1 MTTINPL
8 RSAKCTTKRMTL
20 RTLLAGTVLAAGL
33 VATTLV
39 APASANEGNRPR
51 IHTNQQF
58 LEDLAISNTN
68 LKATDAVSVFRM
80 VLESLPDRVT
90 VYPTENYYY
99 FKFNYAGVSYS
110 GNIRL
115 ENERRDQGQVHFAFA
130 PEFSE
135 WKEEDPAVFKI
146 LTNADGV
153 SIEKITDLSYRV
165 SLGTKTVVF
174 DLNDLSQ
181 VKPPAD
187 AMSGDERF
195 IGPIFDESGVRFL
208 LVYNQRLKAFH
219 YLLDETIKP
228 NESFTPSPSTD
239 RILIG
244 KRTGFAFYRD
254 HKLDRKILI
263 GVFEGNSRVN
273 NYYDGPFDQLPDN
286 FLDGNSLRDA
296 VLDVAPY
303 LKGRIDRYGSSF
315 DGETRYMI
323 SPYTHYSTE
332 DDLLMFHHCAE
343 SKDVPAD
350 QYHLC
355 FVYDESEDETA
366 ENAPAPAPAPQA
378 VPATP
383 VPKKTSVKK

>member
-1 MTTINPL
+1 MTKLN
-8 RSAKCTTKRMTL
+8 ATTRFV
-20 RTLLAGTVLAAGL
+20 RNLLTGTMLAAGL
-33 VATTLV
+33 ATT
-39 APASANEGNRPR
+39 AAATEDERPR

-58 LEDLAISNTN
+58 LEDLALRNRLN
-68 LKATDAVSVFRM
+68 VKDAASVFKM
-80 VLESLPDRVT
+80 VLKSLPDRVK

-99 FKFNYAGVSYS
+99 FKFNYAGVQYS

-135 WKEEDPAVFKI
+135 WKSEEPAVFKI
-146 LTNADGV
+146 LTKADGV
-153 SIEKITDLSYRV
+153 TIERINELSYRV
-165 SLGTKTVVF
+165 THGEKSVVF
-174 DLNDLSQ
+174 DLNDLRH
-181 VKPPAD
+181 VKPPQG
-187 AMSGDERF
+187 AMSPDERF
-195 IGPIFDESGVRFL
+195 IGPIFDESGIRFL
-208 LVYNQRLKAFH
+208 LVYNPKLKAFH
-219 YLLDETIKP
+219 YLLDETITP
-228 NESFTPSPSTD
+228 NETFTPSPSTD

-244 KRTGFAFYRD
+244 NRSGFAFYRD

-286 FLDGNSLRDA
+286 FLDGNSLHDA
-296 VLDVAPY
+296 ILDVAPY

-323 SPYTHYSTE
+323 APYTQYTTE
-332 DDLLMFHHCAE
+332 DDLLMFHRCAT

-355 FVYDESEDETA
+355 FVYDDSED
-366 ENAPAPAPAPQA
+366 NASDAGPQTDAPQST
-378 VPATP
+378 PATDP
-383 VPKKTSVKK
+383 AAKKANVKK

>member
-1 MTTINPL
+1 MTTLNDTL
-8 RSAKCTTKRMTL
+8 RSATRMM
-20 RTLLAGTVLAAGL
+20 RTLLAGTALAAGL
-33 VATTLV
+33 VTTLV
-39 APASANEGNRPR
+39 ASADATENNRPR

-58 LEDLAISNTN
+58 LEDIALNNPAFK
-68 LKATDAVSVFRM
+68 LDALSTFRM

-99 FKFNYAGVSYS
+99 FKFNYAGRQYS

-130 PEFSE
+130 PELAE
-135 WKEEDPAVFKI
+135 WRSDDMKAVFKI
-146 LTNADGV
+146 LTKADGV
-153 SIEKITDLSYRV
+153 TIEKINELSYRV
-165 SLGTKTVVF
+165 SHGSKSVVF
-174 DLNDLSQ
+174 DLNDLRH

-187 AMSGDERF
+187 AMTSDERF

-208 LVYNQRLKAFH
+208 LVYNAKLKAFH
-219 YLLDETIKP
+219 YLLDETITP

-254 HKLDRKILI
+254 HKLNRKILI
-263 GVFEGNSRVN
+263 GVYEGNSRVN

-286 FLDGNSLRDA
+286 FLEGNSLRDA
-296 VLDVAPY
+296 ILDVAPN

-323 SPYTHYSTE
+323 APYTHYAAE
-332 DDLLMFHHCAE
+332 EDLLMFHNCAT

-355 FVYDESEDETA
+355 FVYDESEDEPQD
-366 ENAPAPAPAPQA
+366 APAASSQPTPPASKAPPAKKA
-378 VPATP
+378 SM
-383 VPKKTSVKK
+383 KKTSVKK

>member
-1 MTTINPL
+1 MITANTL
-8 RSAKCTTKRMTL
+8 RSAKRTM
-20 RTLLAGTVLAAGL
+20 RTLLAATVLATGL
-33 VATTLV
+33 VAGLLTTGLI
-39 APASANEGNRPR
+39 ATAGATESRLPR

-58 LEDLAISNTN
+58 LEDIALSNTVKLDAIS
-68 LKATDAVSVFRM
+68 VFGM
-80 VLESLPDRVT
+80 VLDSLPDRVT

-99 FKFNYAGVSYS
+99 FKFNYAGRQYS

-115 ENERRDQGQVHFAFA
+115 ENERRDKGQVHFAFA
-130 PEFSE
+130 PEYSE
-135 WKEEDPAVFKI
+135 WKTEVPAVFKV
-146 LTNADGV
+146 LTKADGV
-153 SIEKITDLSYRV
+153 TIEKINDLSYRV
-165 SLGTKTVVF
+165 SHGAKTVVF
-174 DLNDLSQ
+174 DLNDLRH

-187 AMSGDERF
+187 AMSRDERF

-208 LVYNQRLKAFH
+208 LVYNQKLKAFH
-219 YLLDETIKP
+219 YLLDETITP

-286 FLDGNSLRDA
+286 FIEGNSLRDA
-296 VLDVAPY
+296 ILDVAPQ

-315 DGETRYMI
+315 DGETRYMVA
-323 SPYTHYSTE
+323 PYTHYATE
-332 DDLLMFHHCAE
+332 DDLLMFHDCAT
-343 SKDVPAD
+343 SKTVPAD

-355 FVYDESEDETA
+355 FVYDDSEDDA
-366 ENAPAPAPAPQA
+366 RNAPAPQA
-378 VPATP
+378 TPAP
-383 VPKKTSVKK
+383 PAPPASKKASIKK

>member
-1 MTTINPL
+1 M
-8 RSAKCTTKRMTL
+8 TTKRSL
-20 RTLLAGTVLAAGL
+20 RNLLAGTMLAAGFVTTGL
-33 VATTLV
+33 IATADATE
-39 APASANEGNRPR
+39 NRRPR

-58 LEDLAISNTN
+58 LEDVALNNTT
-68 LKATDAVSVFRM
+68 LKIKDAVSVFQM

-99 FKFNYAGVSYS
+99 FKFNYAGVQYS

-130 PEFSE
+130 PEYSE
-135 WKEEDPAVFKI
+135 WKSEEPAVFKV
-146 LTNADGV
+146 LTKADGV
-153 SIEKITDLSYRV
+153 TIEKINDLSYRV
-165 SLGTKTVVF
+165 SHGTKTVVF
-174 DLNDLSQ
+174 DLNDLRH

-187 AMSGDERF
+187 AMSRDERY

-208 LVYNQRLKAFH
+208 LVYNQKLKAFH
-219 YLLDETIKP
+219 YLLDETITP
-228 NESFTPSPSTD
+228 NESFAPSPSTD

-254 HKLDRKILI
+254 HKLNRKILI

-296 VLDVAPY
+296 ILDVAPN

-323 SPYTHYSTE
+323 APYTHYSVE
-332 DDLLMFHHCAE
+332 DDLLMFHHCAT

-355 FVYDESEDETA
+355 FVYDDSEDDA
-366 ENAPAPAPAPQA
+366 AQNAPAASSQPTP
-378 VPATP
+378 PATKAP
-383 VPKKTSVKK
+383 PAKKASAKK

>member
-1 MTTINPL
+1 
-8 RSAKCTTKRMTL
+8 
-20 RTLLAGTVLAAGL
+20 
-33 VATTLV
+33 
-39 APASANEGNRPR
+39 
-51 IHTNQQF
+51 
-58 LEDLAISNTN
+58 
-68 LKATDAVSVFRM
+68 M
-80 VLESLPDRVT
+80 VLESLPDRVK

-99 FKFNYAGVSYS
+99 FKFNYAGVQYS

-130 PEFSE
+130 PESRRME
-135 WKEEDPAVFKI
+135 GRKTPAVFKI
-146 LTNADGV
+146 LTKADGV
-153 SIEKITDLSYRV
+153 TIEKINDLSYRV
-165 SLGTKTVVF
+165 SHGDKTVVF
-174 DLNDLSQ
+174 ELNDLRH

-187 AMSGDERF
+187 AMSRDERF

-208 LVYNQRLKAFH
+208 LVYNQKLKAFH
-219 YLLDETIKP
+219 YLLDETITP

-254 HKLDRKILI
+254 HKLNRKILI

-286 FLDGNSLRDA
+286 FIEGNSLRDA
-296 VLDVAPY
+296 ILDVAPY

-323 SPYTHYSTE
+323 APYTHYSVE
-332 DDLLMFHHCAE
+332 DDLHDVPPLRD

-355 FVYDESEDETA
+355 FVYDDSEDDA
-366 ENAPAPAPAPQA
+366 AQNAPAASSQPAPQA
-378 VPATP
+378 TPAP
-383 VPKKTSVKK
+383 PAPKRRALEEIRRRSAASESP

>member
-1 MTTINPL
+1 MI
-8 RSAKCTTKRMTL
+8 TKRTL
-20 RTLLAGTVLAAGL
+20 QSLMAGTMLAAGFVTTSL
-33 VATTLV
+33 VATADATE
-39 APASANEGNRPR
+39 NQRPR
-51 IHTNQQF
+51 VYTNQQF
-58 LEDLAISNTN
+58 LEDIALNNSA
-68 LKATDAVSVFRM
+68 LKVTDAVSAFRM

-90 VYPTENYYY
+90 IYPTENYYY
-99 FKFNYAGVSYS
+99 FKFNYAGVQYS

-130 PEFSE
+130 PELAE
-135 WKEEDPAVFKI
+135 WRSDDTKAVFKI
-146 LTNADGV
+146 LTKADGV
-153 SIEKITDLSYRV
+153 TIEKINDLSYRV
-165 SLGTKTVVF
+165 SLGAKTVVF
-174 DLNDLSQ
+174 DLNDLRH

-187 AMSGDERF
+187 AMTSDERF

-208 LVYNQRLKAFH
+208 LVYNQKLKAFH
-219 YLLDETIKP
+219 YLLDETITP

-254 HKLDRKILI
+254 HKLNRKILI

-296 VLDVAPY
+296 ILDVAPN
-303 LKGRIDRYGSSF
+303 LKGRIDRYGGSF

-323 SPYTHYSTE
+323 APYTHYSVE
-332 DDLLMFHHCAE
+332 DDLLMFHRCAT

-355 FVYDESEDETA
+355 FVYDDSEDDA
-366 ENAPAPAPAPQA
+366 AQNAPAASSQPAP
-378 VPATP
+378 PAKSTP
-383 VPKKTSVKK
+383 VSKKASAKK

>member
-1 MTTINPL
+1 MITNKAPRTAKRIL
-8 RSAKCTTKRMTL
+8 RS
-20 RTLLAGTVLAAGL
+20 LLAGTMLAAGL
-33 VATTLV
+33 LGTGLVAT
-39 APASANEGNRPR
+39 AGANETGRPR

-58 LEDLAISNTN
+58 LEDLAVKDT
-68 LKATDAVSVFRM
+68 LKITDAVSVFSM
-80 VLESLPDRVT
+80 VLESLPDRVK

-130 PEFSE
+130 PEFTE
-135 WKEEDPAVFKI
+135 WKSEDPAVFKI
-146 LTNADGV
+146 LTKADGV
-153 SIEKITDLSYRV
+153 TIEKIDDLSYRV
-165 SLGTKTVVF
+165 SRGAKTVVF
-174 DLNDLSQ
+174 DLNDLRH
-181 VKPPAD
+181 VKPPAG
-187 AMSGDERF
+187 AMSRDERF

-208 LVYNQRLKAFH
+208 LVYNQKLKAFH
-219 YLLDETIKP
+219 YLLDETITP

-254 HKLDRKILI
+254 HKLNRKILI

-286 FLDGNSLRDA
+286 FIEGNTLHDA
-296 VLDVAPY
+296 ILEVAPY
-303 LKGRIDRYGSSF
+303 LKGRIDRFGSSF

-323 SPYTHYSTE
+323 APYTQYTVEE
-332 DDLLMFHHCAE
+332 DLMMFHRCAT

-355 FVYDESEDETA
+355 FVYDESEDDA
-366 ENAPAPAPAPQA
+366 QNPPAASAP
-378 VPATP
+378 PATP
-383 VPKKTSVKK
+383 VPPAKKASVKK